1 MRIKLNNSLFSLCL
15 VLLLVC
21 NSCKSN
27 HQNSNNTV
35 SISKATKST
44 KKNLNKQVEMFKNI
58 LDISLETAE
67 NTYGEPIN
75 SEEFVVDDA
84 LPEFR
89 IELYNYIK
97 KENYENNTILIKE
110 RTWNKDQ
117 KNNITVW
124 YRSNEGKWMPIHHLI
139 WDKESEF

>member
-58 LDISLETAE
+58 LDINLETAE
-67 NTYGEPIN
+67 ILTENQLKVKSLLLMMHCLN
-75 SEEFVVDDA
+75 SE
-84 LPEFR
+84 LSCT
-89 IELYNYIK
+89 IISK
-97 KENYENNTILIKE
+97 KKIMKI
-110 RTWNKDQ
+110 
-117 KNNITVW
+117 IP
-124 YRSNEGKWMPIHHLI
+124 S
-139 WDKESEF
+139 